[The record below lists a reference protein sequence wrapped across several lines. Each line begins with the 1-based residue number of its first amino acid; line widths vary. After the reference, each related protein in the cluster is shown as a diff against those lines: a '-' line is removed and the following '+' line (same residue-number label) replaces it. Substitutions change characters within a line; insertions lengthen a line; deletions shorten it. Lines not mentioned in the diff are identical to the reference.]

1 MEENL
6 MRKMCEKVINL
17 LADLI
22 FGKTLIKQENHE
34 TDTKDIYTL
43 SSVFP
48 TTSVMSEVKKF
59 L

>member
-1 MEENL
+1 

-22 FGKTLIKQENHE
+22 FGETLIKQENHE